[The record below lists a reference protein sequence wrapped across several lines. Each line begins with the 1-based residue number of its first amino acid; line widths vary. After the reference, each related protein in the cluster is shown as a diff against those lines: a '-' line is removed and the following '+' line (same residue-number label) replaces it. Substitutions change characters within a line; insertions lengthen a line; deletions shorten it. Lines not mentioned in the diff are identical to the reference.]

1 MDHRC
6 PHCRQS
12 LRWRW
17 VRTVDVPGKSWL
29 ERGSSHEVCPRC
41 GGAIVDTPHPA
52 MADDWLWARWLMPA
66 VALEILA
73 LLLPSQ
79 GWLFVAGG
87 AAAVVGGIVIVIYTV
102 RERLRWVRYRK
113 FEREI
118 PSPGQERAKS

>member
-1 MDHRC
+1 MR
-6 PHCRQS
+6 S
-12 LRWRW
+12 
-17 VRTVDVPGKSWL
+17 VDVPGKSWL
-29 ERGSSHEVCPRC
+29 ERGSSHEVCPCC

-52 MADDWLWARWLMPA
+52 VADDWLWARWLMPA

-87 AAAVVGGIVIVIYTV
+87 AVAVAGGIVIVIYTV

-113 FEREI
+113 FE
-118 PSPGQERAKS
+118 PASTPPAPERAHS